1 MRIAI
6 LLLLVLSSQFKIALF
21 AQELQS
27 GNILMNGVVPP
38 GFYKAGIRYGN
49 TPSDSLYIKWS
60 RSAEADTF
68 WVHKG
73 KSSLEYITKDG
84 IRTVWYNN
92 PLRYERR
99 MATHHL
105 KEYILNSP
113 LKFDNLENLAKNKDQ
128 TFLGKELIE
137 RFTK

>member
-1 MRIAI
+1 MRFAT
-6 LLLLVLSSQFKIALF
+6 LLLLILSYQFKVALF
-21 AQELQS
+21 AQELQG
-27 GNILMNGVVPP
+27 GNILINGMVPP

-49 TPSDSLYIKWS
+49 TASDSLYIRWS

-73 KSSLEYITKDG
+73 KFSLEYITKDG

-113 LKFDNLENLAKNKDQ
+113 LKFDNLENLSKNKNQ
-128 TFLGKELIE
+128 PFLGKDLLES
-137 RFTK
+137 FTR

>member
-1 MRIAI
+1 MRFAV
-6 LLLLVLSSQFKIALF
+6 LLLLVLSSQFLAAF
-21 AQELQS
+21 AQELPS
-27 GNILMNGVVPP
+27 GDISINGEVMP

-49 TPSDSLYIKWS
+49 SPGDSLYIKWS
-60 RSAEADTF
+60 RSAVADTF
-68 WVHKG
+68 WVNKG
-73 KSSLEYITKDG
+73 KFSLEYIIRDG

-113 LKFDNLENLAKNKDQ
+113 LKFDNLDCLAKNQ
-128 TFLGKELIE
+128 NQQFSGKNLLEYFA
-137 RFTK
+137 R